1 MKLRTRLTELAKA
14 VADAAERDPA
24 LAARLEELFETSQPS
39 SPKTSKPEHGRPRNR
54 RPAAMFDPVVAA
66 GEGEEVLRKSLEPLS
81 VEQLKDIVADH
92 GMDPGKLVMK
102 WKDAGRIIDR
112 IVEIAIGRAQKGNAF
127 RPEADRH

>member
-1 MKLRTRLTELAKA
+1 MSHELCSKGIRVSHRLHDRVEKAAK
-14 VADAAERDPA
+14 VA
-24 LAARLEELFETSQPS
+24 
-39 SPKTSKPEHGRPRNR
+39 
-54 RPAAMFDPVVAA
+54 PVVN
-66 GEGEEVLRKSLEPLS
+66 EVGEEVLRKSLEPLS